1 MLDEI
6 IIKMIAATWRIC
18 KWFILQIFL
27 FYGMP
32 YLWQN
37 HYNTET
43 IVLVSLYTASYSI
56 YWECVPNEKKFNWL
70 LCPYVVYATIAVVL
84 YCSMETWAA
93 SVWFSLLLPLYGAI
107 CVFVTKIC
115 KKYFRKLRERYKFG
129 RVMTYTI
136 LVIFLVTVKTISVSW
151 ERSKQ
156 SSVENEKEDILARK
170 DYLLDKLIATPQDVL
185 DEMPASIG
193 TQFQGEWALYSCSM
207 LTAALVDISK
217 LYPET
222 KTENLHHIDSLINIV
237 MSPELRH
244 YDAMRW
250 LEDPLETLDGDVSH
264 ISYLSHLAW
273 MMCGYK
279 QISGDSKYDK
289 LLSSLCR
296 TMNRRILNS
305 GCLNLPT
312 YPGESIYIP
321 DMLVSIVALNQFAS
335 MNKGK
340 YRSTVRKWVERAQK
354 EWLDDKTG
362 LLVSF
367 LKENGTQ
374 YDGAPV
380 KGSYSALNCYYLTF
394 IDEIFAREQYKNLK
408 SLFWKNGVI
417 SGLKEYYDRTF
428 YLGLDIDAGPIM
440 FELSPSGTAF
450 MTGVMTYF
458 NDTTIR
464 DEILTTAEIA
474 GHTIRYNG
482 KRHYLLANI
491 ALVGESIM
499 LAMRTH
505 FNNT

>member
-1 MLDEI
+1 
-6 IIKMIAATWRIC
+6 
-18 KWFILQIFL
+18 
-27 FYGMP
+27 
-32 YLWQN
+32 
-37 HYNTET
+37 
-43 IVLVSLYTASYSI
+43 
-56 YWECVPNEKKFNWL
+56 
-70 LCPYVVYATIAVVL
+70 
-84 YCSMETWAA
+84 
-93 SVWFSLLLPLYGAI
+93 
-107 CVFVTKIC
+107 
-115 KKYFRKLRERYKFG
+115 
-129 RVMTYTI
+129 MTYTI
-136 LVIFLVTVKTISVSW
+136 LAIFLVTIKILCVSW

-156 SSVENEKEDILARK
+156 GSIENEKEDILARK

-185 DEMPASIG
+185 DEMPSAIG

-207 LTAALVDISK
+207 LSAALVNISR

-222 KTENLHHIDSLINIV
+222 KDGNIQYVDSLIQIV
-237 MSPELRH
+237 MAPEMRD

-250 LEDPLETLDGDVSH
+250 YEDPLETLDGDVSH

-273 MMCGYK
+273 MMCGYR

-321 DMLVSIVALNQFAS
+321 DMLVSIVALNQYAC
-335 MNKGK
+335 MNNGK
-340 YRSTVRKWVERAQK
+340 YLSTVRKWVEQAQK

-367 LKENGTQ
+367 LKEDGTQ

-380 KGSYSALNCYYLTF
+380 KGSYSALNCYYLSF
-394 IDEIFAREQYKNLK
+394 IDENFARGQYETLK
-408 SLFWKNGVI
+408 SLFWKDGAV
-417 SGLKEYYDRTF
+417 SGLKEYYDRTCYF
-428 YLGLDIDAGPIM
+428 GLDIDAGPIV

-450 MTGVMTYF
+450 MAGAATSF
-458 NDTTIR
+458 NDTIIR
-464 DEILTTAEIA
+464 NGILMTAEIF
-474 GHTIRYNG
+474 GHTIRHNG
-482 KRHYLLANI
+482 KRHYLLADI

-505 FNNT
+505 CDMLRIP